1 MNGIIGKQEHMK
13 EHRFSISDRSELLR
27 LSEENRLGD
36 VYEFIINRMN
46 EYELSLQDGRFYC
59 GMLEQEMSFNYV
71 TCLLR
76 NDVKENCPIAV
87 TGALASKLIKLFLR
101 ALVECCEEDG
111 VVELDARDVLRRSA
125 VMHHRSQ
132 AGT

>member
-1 MNGIIGKQEHMK
+1 MNGIIGKQEHLK
-13 EHRFSISDRSELLR
+13 ELKFSISDRSELLR

-59 GMLEQEMSFNYV
+59 GMLEQEMSFNFV
-71 TCLLR
+71 NCLLR
-76 NDVKENCPIAV
+76 NDVRENCPIEISA
-87 TGALASKLIKLFLR
+87 ALASKLIKLFLK
-101 ALVECCEEDG
+101 ALVVCCEEDG

-125 VMHHRSQ
+125 TMSRGLASP
-132 AGT
+132 A